1 MATKK
6 AAKRLRAARA
16 ARAGAKRG
24 PKPDVL
30 KIEGDWQEA
39 MKRSLQKKKPAEGW
53 PKAP

>member
-6 AAKRLRAARA
+6 KMKKPTPA

-30 KIEGDWQEA
+30 KIEGNWQDA
-39 MKRSLQKKKPAEGW
+39 MKQSLQKKKPSEGW
-53 PKAP
+53 PK

>member
-6 AAKRLRAARA
+6 AAKRIPA
-16 ARAGAKRG
+16 ARAGTKRG

-30 KIEGDWQEA
+30 KIRGRWQDA

-53 PKAP
+53 PK